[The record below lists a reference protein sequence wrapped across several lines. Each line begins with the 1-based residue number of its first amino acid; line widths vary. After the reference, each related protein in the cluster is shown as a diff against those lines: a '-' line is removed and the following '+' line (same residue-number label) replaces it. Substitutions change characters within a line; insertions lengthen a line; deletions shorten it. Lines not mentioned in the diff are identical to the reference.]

1 MPPPS
6 RPSLLLQPAQMARR
20 HTFLRSFFRLGYLHS
35 YSPSKDGVPVIH
47 PYLKYVLSTSGQSC
61 MPRGSSRQ
69 TADRHTPWLSAHP
82 PSAHEE
88 MPEAKALHT
97 TGNNES
103 RYANAHPRTGCRIHE
118 TAADMR
124 SLRHR
129 RAVPCVPSR
138 CGHVPA
144 YPCSKSPCVPLLS
157 FSLPR

>member
-1 MPPPS
+1 MKKRILVLMLALTIPFS
-6 RPSLLLQPAQMARR
+6 VMGCGKEEKVSISDSVEATDSGSVEKEQTEEVDNSLE
-20 HTFLRSFFRLGYLHS
+20 
-35 YSPSKDGVPVIH
+35 
-47 PYLKYVLSTSGQSC
+47 STETVS
-61 MPRGSSRQ
+61 
-69 TADRHTPWLSAHP
+69 DENI
-82 PSAHEE
+82 EE
-88 MPEAKALHT
+88 MPEAEALHT
-97 TGNNES
+97 TGSNGS

-118 TAADMR
+118 TSADMR